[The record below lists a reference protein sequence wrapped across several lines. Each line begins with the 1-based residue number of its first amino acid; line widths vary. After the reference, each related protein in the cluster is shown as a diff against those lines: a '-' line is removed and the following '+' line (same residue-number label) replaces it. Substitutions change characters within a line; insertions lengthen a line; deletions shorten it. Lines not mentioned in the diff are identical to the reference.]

1 MRIKT
6 CAGLALA
13 ALLAFGTVACKEE
26 GAAEKMGKALDEAAA
41 DTADAAEEAKDDLE
55 EAME

>member
-1 MRIKT
+1 
-6 CAGLALA
+6 
-13 ALLAFGTVACKEE
+13 VACKEE